1 MNMKKFILGIV
12 CVIFSSAIGNMAS
25 AQEPALSYFITPY
38 VGYTWYDNDQD
49 VDDNPAY
56 GLRLGYNFTKYLGL
70 EASVEYTDTDYDT
83 NSDSRSVN
91 IGNYRLDGIFNLLPD
106 SQLVPF
112 VFAGVGGQ
120 YIDYPSGTD
129 NRNAA
134 TVNYGAGLK
143 YFLDESIALRADIRQ
158 IHAFQNVK
166 DIGDRNDI
174 EATFGIV
181 YYFGGPEPVTAA
193 AAPAAPAATAA
204 PIPMAT
210 EKPAA
215 VAAKPKE
222 VVLVFE
228 DIHFD
233 FDKST
238 LKPEA
243 KAILKRNI
251 QILKD
256 NPKTHVRLAGYTS
269 ASGSDEYNQKLSER
283 RANAVKDYL
292 INEGIITADRLSIV
306 GYGETNPASH
316 EASPQDLNSQ
326 AAKANMRVLF
336 EIIVK

>member
-1 MNMKKFILGIV
+1 MKRFFLGIA
-12 CVIFSSAIGNMAS
+12 CVIFSSMTCTMAS
-25 AQEPALSYFITPY
+25 AQEPGLSYFITPY
-38 VGYTWYDNDQD
+38 VGYTWFDNDQD
-49 VDDNPAY
+49 VDDAPAY
-56 GLRLGYNFTKYLGL
+56 GVRLGYNFTKYLGL
-70 EASVEYTDTDYDT
+70 EASVEYINTDYDT

-120 YIDYPSGTD
+120 YIDYPSGTHD
-129 NRNAA
+129 RNAA

-143 YFLDESIALRADIRQ
+143 LFLNESTALRADIRQ
-158 IHAFQNVK
+158 IHIFQNI
-166 DIGDRNDI
+166 DDMDDRRDI
-174 EATFGIV
+174 EATLGV
-181 YYFGGPEPVTAA
+181 TYYFGGPDAQPAPEPQPIVQATP
-193 AAPAAPAATAA
+193 APAMIQKAP
-204 PIPMAT
+204 
-210 EKPAA
+210 
-215 VAAKPKE
+215 VASEPE
-222 VVLVFE
+222 VQVLVFE

-243 KAILKRNI
+243 QTILKRNI
-251 QILKD
+251 QLLKE
-256 NPKTHVRLAGYTS
+256 NPRTHIRIAGYTS

-306 GYGETNPASH
+306 GYGEMSPARY
-316 EASPQDLNSQ
+316 EASPQDRLSA

>member
-1 MNMKKFILGIV
+1 
-12 CVIFSSAIGNMAS
+12 MAF

-38 VGYTWYDNDQD
+38 VGYTWYDNDQN
-49 VDDNPAY
+49 VENNPAY
-56 GLRLGYNFTKYLGL
+56 GLRLGYNFTKYFGL
-70 EASVEYTDTDYDT
+70 EASAEYTDTDYDT
-83 NSDSRSVN
+83 DSDSRSVN

-106 SQLVPF
+106 SQIVPF

-120 YIDYPSGTD
+120 YIDYPSGND

-143 YFLDESIALRADIRQ
+143 YFLNESMALRADIRQ
-158 IHAFQNVK
+158 IHAFQNVE
-166 DIGDRNDI
+166 DIGERNDI
-174 EATFGIV
+174 EATFGFV
-181 YYFGGPEPVTAA
+181 YYFGGPEPVAA
-193 AAPAAPAATAA
+193 AAEPAATAV
-204 PIPMAT
+204 PVPMAT
-210 EKPAA
+210 QKPAA
-215 VAAKPKE
+215 VAAEPKE

-251 QILKD
+251 QLLKD

-269 ASGSDEYNQKLSER
+269 ASGSEEYNRKLSER

-292 INEGIITADRLSIV
+292 INEGIITADRLSII
-306 GYGETNPASH
+306 GYGEMNPAKH
-316 EASPQDLNSQ
+316 EASPQDINSP

>member
-1 MNMKKFILGIV
+1 MKRFVLGLACI
-12 CVIFSSAIGNMAS
+12 IFSLIICTAAS

-38 VGYTWYDNDQD
+38 AGYTWFDNDQD
-49 VDDNPAY
+49 VDDAPAY
-56 GLRLGYNFTKYLGL
+56 GLRLGYNFTKYFGL
-70 EASVEYTDTDYDT
+70 ETSVEYINTNYDTD
-83 NSDSRSVN
+83 NDSRSVN

-112 VFAGVGGQ
+112 VFAGIGGQ
-120 YIDYPSGTD
+120 YIDYPSGTHD
-129 NRNAA
+129 RNAA

-143 YFLDESIALRADIRQ
+143 LFLDESIALRADIRQ
-158 IHAFQNVK
+158 IHIFQNID
-166 DIGDRNDI
+166 DIDDRRDI
-174 EATFGIV
+174 EATLGIT
-181 YYFGGPEPVTAA
+181 YYFGGPDAEPAPEPKPIVQ
-193 AAPAAPAATAA
+193 AAPAPAMTQ
-204 PIPMAT
+204 
-210 EKPAA
+210 EVPA
-215 VAAKPKE
+215 VSEPE
-222 VVLVFE
+222 VQVLVFE

-251 QILKD
+251 QLLKE
-256 NPKTHVRLAGYTS
+256 NPRTHVRIAGYTS
-269 ASGSDEYNQKLSER
+269 ASGSEEYNRGLSER

-306 GYGETNPASH
+306 GYGETSPAKY
-316 EASPQDLNSQ
+316 EASPQDLLSQ

>member
-1 MNMKKFILGIV
+1 MKKCTLGIA
-12 CVIFSSAIGNMAS
+12 CIFISSIFGNMAF

-49 VDDNPAY
+49 VDNNPAY
-56 GLRLGYNFTKYLGL
+56 GLRLGYNFTKYFGL
-70 EASVEYTDTDYDT
+70 ETSVEYTDTKYDT
-83 NSDSRSVN
+83 DNNSRSVN

-112 VFAGVGGQ
+112 IFAGVGGQ
-120 YIDYPSGTD
+120 YIDYPSGVD

-143 YFLDESIALRADIRQ
+143 YFLDESVALRADIRQ
-158 IHAFQNVK
+158 IHAFQSID
-166 DIGDRNDI
+166 DIGHRRDI
-174 EATFGIV
+174 EATLGV
-181 YYFGGPEPVTAA
+181 TYYFGGPDAEPAPNPKPIA
-193 AAPAAPAATAA
+193 QAAPVPT
-204 PIPMAT
+204 MT
-210 EKPAA
+210 EKPAV
-215 VAAKPKE
+215 VAAEPE
-222 VVLVFE
+222 VVVLVFE

-251 QILKD
+251 QLLKE

-269 ASGSDEYNQKLSER
+269 ASGSEEYNQKLSER

-292 INEGIITADRLSIV
+292 ISEGIITADRLSIV
-306 GYGETNPASH
+306 GYGEMSPASY
-316 EASPQDLNSQ
+316 EASPQDRLTQ

>member
-1 MNMKKFILGIV
+1 LKKCTLGIA
-12 CVIFSSAIGNMAS
+12 CIFFSSIFGNIAS

-49 VDDNPAY
+49 VDNNPAY
-56 GLRLGYNFTKYLGL
+56 GLRLGYNFTKYFGL
-70 EASVEYTDTDYDT
+70 ETSVEYTDTNYDT
-83 NSDSRSVN
+83 DNDSRSVN

-120 YIDYPSGTD
+120 YIDYPSGND

-143 YFLDESIALRADIRQ
+143 YFLDESVALRADIRQ
-158 IHAFQNVK
+158 IHAFQSVD
-166 DIGDRNDI
+166 DIGDRHDI
-174 EATFGIV
+174 EATLGIT
-181 YYFGGPEPVTAA
+181 YYFGGPDAEAA
-193 AAPAAPAATAA
+193 PNPKPIVQAAPAPT
-204 PIPMAT
+204 MT
-210 EKPAA
+210 EKAA
-215 VAAKPKE
+215 VVAAEPE
-222 VVLVFE
+222 VVVLVFE

-251 QILKD
+251 QLLKE
-256 NPKTHVRLAGYTS
+256 NPKTHVRIAGYTS
-269 ASGSDEYNQKLSER
+269 ASGSEEYNQKLSER

-292 INEGIITADRLSIV
+292 ISEGIITADRLAIV
-306 GYGETNPASH
+306 GYGEMSPARY
-316 EASPQDLNSQ
+316 EASPQDLLSQ